1 MTAPVAPER
10 RQMLQAAAATA
21 LAAMLARP
29 AMAAEAHGDHSQHA
43 GHGAMKPVRTA
54 MLVYPQMVL
63 LDLVG
68 PMTFFSMMHGE
79 MHLVWKDKTPVR
91 TDVGMPVAATSTLK
105 DCPADLDIL
114 FVPGGLEG
122 STALMDDAEVLGF
135 LADRGA
141 RAKYVTSVCTG
152 SLVLGAA
159 GLLKGYRATSLW
171 NVRDLLPLM
180 GATVVHDRVVV
191 DRNRITGGGVTAG
204 LDFGLLIA
212 QAIMEPSTPSIS
224 SSPWSTTRPLRCR
237 PAPRKRPGRRPASS
251 SSMGGPPPSPP
262 RGPRPRPPA
271 GASDEPPR
279 AEPWG
284 GVAE

>member
-1 MTAPVAPER
+1 MIDAQSPDR
-10 RQMLQAAAATA
+10 RQMLQAAAAAA

-29 AMAAEAHGDHSQHA
+29 AEAAEMQMDHS
-43 GHGAMKPVRTA
+43 GHGGMKPVRTA

-63 LDLVG
+63 MDLVG

-79 MHLVWKDKTPVR
+79 MHLVWKDKAPVR
-91 TDVGMPVAATSTLK
+91 TDVGIPISATTTLK

-122 STALMDDAEVLGF
+122 STALMDDPEVLGF

-171 NVRDLLPLM
+171 NVRDLLSLM
-180 GATVVHDRVVV
+180 GATVVPERVVM

-212 QAIMEPSTPSIS
+212 RAIMGEEHAKHFQLALEYDPHPPMQAG
-224 SSPWSTTRPLRCR
+224 SPEK
-237 PAPRKRPGRRPASS
+237 A
-251 SSMGGPPPSPP
+251 GPEITKFILDG
-262 RGPRPRPPA
+262 RGPAIAAARVKAEAA
-271 GASDEPPR
+271 GKR
-279 AEPWG
+279 I
-284 GVAE
+284 